1 MKPMKRLFFISVLA
15 VFLSGLAYPGSFPD
29 AALAQSSD
37 PVFVGAGDIANCS
50 RDEDEATAK
59 LLDNI
64 SGTVFTV
71 GDNAYPD
78 GTASQ
83 FTNCYGP
90 TWGRHKNRTR
100 PSPGNHDYHVNGAD
114 GYFDYFGVAA
124 GSNRTGYYSYNLGAW
139 HIISLNSEISM
150 GAGSA
155 QEQWLRDDLAANSSV
170 CTLAYWHKPRFS
182 SGQHGNIA
190 GSQALWQAL
199 YEDGADVVING
210 HDHTYERFAPQNP
223 NGQADANRGIR
234 EFIVGTG
241 GAGLYAFPSIQPN
254 SQVRNNT
261 TYGVLKLTLHST
273 SYDWQFVH
281 IAGQTFTDSGSS
293 NCVGGGTNPT
303 PTRTRTPT
311 SGPTPTRTR
320 TPTPGPTPTRTR
332 TPTALSST
340 VMHIGDLDGTSS
352 GSGRWTATVT
362 ITLHDANHN
371 PVANATVSGN
381 WSNGASGSGSCVTNS
396 SGQCSVSKSD
406 ISRGKSTVT
415 FTVNNINRSGFT
427 YNSNINHDPDG
438 SSNGTR
444 IVVSKP

>member
-1 MKPMKRLFFISVLA
+1 MKPMKRLFFILVLA
-15 VFLSGLAYPGSFPD
+15 VFLSGLGYPNSLPN

-37 PVFVGAGDIANCS
+37 PVFVGAGDISNCS
-50 RDEDEATAK
+50 RTQDEATAK

-83 FTNCYGP
+83 FSNCYGP

-100 PSPGNHDYHVNGAD
+100 PSPGNHDYHTSGAS
-114 GYFDYFGVAA
+114 GYYNYFGSAA
-124 GSNRTGYYSYNLGAW
+124 GDPNKGYYSYNLGAW

-155 QEQWLRDDLAANSSV
+155 QEQWLKADLAANSSV

-199 YEDGADVVING
+199 YDDRADVILNG

-223 NGQADANRGIR
+223 NAQADPNGIR
-234 EFIVGTG
+234 EFVVGTG
-241 GAGLYAFPSIQPN
+241 GASLYSFPSIQPN

-261 TYGVLKLTLHST
+261 TWGVLKLTLHAT
-273 SYDWQFVH
+273 SYDWQFVP
-281 IAGQTFTDSGSS
+281 IAGQTFTDSGSA
-293 NCVGGGTNPT
+293 NCVGGGAN
-303 PTRTRTPT
+303 
-311 SGPTPTRTR
+311 PTPTRTR

-332 TPTALSST
+332 TPTASAST
-340 VMHIGDLDGTSS
+340 AMHIGDLDGTSS

-381 WSNGASGSGSCVTNS
+381 WSNGASGTGSCTTNS
-396 SGQCSVSKSD
+396 NGQCSVSKND
-406 ISRGKSTVT
+406 IARAKSSVT
-415 FTVNNINRSGFT
+415 FTVNNVSRSGFT
-427 YNSNINHDPDG
+427 YNSNNNHDPDG

-444 IVVSKP
+444 IVVRKP